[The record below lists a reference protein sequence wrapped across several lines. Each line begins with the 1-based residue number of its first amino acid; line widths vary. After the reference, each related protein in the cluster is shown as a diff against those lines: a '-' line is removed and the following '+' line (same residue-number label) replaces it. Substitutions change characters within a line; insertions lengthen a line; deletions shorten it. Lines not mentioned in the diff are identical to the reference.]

1 MYLDYHGVKH
11 AALYRTDYNRDYR
24 DCGPPQIPI

>member
-1 MYLDYHGVKH
+1 MDYGVKH
-11 AALYRTDYNRDYR
+11 TALYRTDYNRYYR

>member
-1 MYLDYHGVKH
+1 MYMDYYGVKH
-11 AALYRTDYNRDYR
+11 TALYRTDHNRDYR